1 LATKAR
7 ILAIDDQLY
16 FRSFLDGL
24 LSEEGFEVSTA
35 ASASEAMEILADD
48 GPFDLVIMDMVMP
61 DTDGVD
67 MVARIRRNWPELAVV
82 VVSGVGEVRSVVA
95 AMKEGAADYLLKPID
110 REGLIQSVGSVLG
123 QRRARAETARL
134 VDENLQFMGRIS
146 LLERALPLV
155 GNSDLDSAC
164 ELILDLL
171 CSAAGADS
179 GVLWVQQD
187 SGGPLVRQSSRSESD
202 DTESLADW
210 APETKELAR
219 ALSAGHPVLRP
230 LEAGKGED
238 ARVLFVPAVRDDEM
252 VAVMR
257 LEAPPG
263 TEFGVPEIEACAT
276 VAGISAI
283 VITNAR
289 RELDREPATPS
300 PAIPEPAPIEAAADR
315 PAAHVEPL
323 RDPVT
328 QLPSRAFF
336 EEALQ
341 IEINKAHRYGRRLAC
356 LCIDVSS
363 ETDDPARMLELVTVM
378 TRTLRT
384 TDVLASENGRRFWIL
399 VTETDPLGGVV
410 LKRRLAERVRN
421 VMGSGEHPVEMAL
434 GVATYPVD
442 GEKREELVEEAIR
455 RVETER
461 SSLIYQM
468 ELAPDAPLA
477 TVCERL
483 LAHARP
489 MPGDFVAEAADL
501 LIGELSHRPKDR
513 GLVFLAPGS
522 DGAPLMAP
530 LHALGDA
537 ETATEVFL
545 ATDGD
550 TVPSAPAVTAVG
562 LPPDT
567 RVDTT
572 WIVRFG
578 EAPPYALVAGPAAEG
593 GMRPVFHTSD
603 PGLVEYMAF
612 QLRAEVGF
620 GVRTGCGF

>member
-35 ASASEAMEILADD
+35 ASAPEAMEILAEG

-67 MVARIRRNWPELAVV
+67 MVARIRRDWPELAIV

-110 REGLIQSVGSVLG
+110 REGLVQSVEAVLG

-134 VDENLQFMGRIS
+134 VDENLQFMGRLS

-155 GNSDLDSAC
+155 GDTNLDSAC
-164 ELILDLL
+164 EVILDLL
-171 CSAAGADS
+171 CSAAGAES
-179 GVLWVQQD
+179 GVLWVQQEP
-187 SGGPLVRQSSRSESD
+187 GGPLVRQSSRSESD

-210 APETKELAR
+210 APETEELAG
-219 ALSAGHPVLRP
+219 ALASGRPALRP
-230 LEAGKGED
+230 LEGGGED
-238 ARVLFVPAVRDDEM
+238 TRVLFVPALRDDEM
-252 VAVMR
+252 VAVAR
-257 LEAPPG
+257 LEAAAAS
-263 TEFGVPEIEACAT
+263 EFGMPEIEACAT

-283 VITNAR
+283 VVTNAR
-289 RELDREPATPS
+289 RELALGRT
-300 PAIPEPAPIEAAADR
+300 APILPAEEPEAVEASAAPTADD
-315 PAAHVEPL
+315 VELL
-323 RDPVT
+323 RDPT
-328 QLPSRAFF
+328 TRLPSRAFF

-356 LCIDVSS
+356 LCIDLAG
-363 ETDDPARMLELVTVM
+363 EEDDPARLAELVTVM

-384 TDVLASENGRRFWIL
+384 TDVLASEEGRRFWVL
-399 VTETDPLGGVV
+399 VSETDPLGGIV
-410 LKRRLAERVRN
+410 LKRRLAERVRS
-421 VMGSGEHPVEMAL
+421 VMGSGGSRLDVAL
-434 GVATYPVD
+434 GVASYPVD
-442 GEKREELVEEAIR
+442 GEKRGELLAEAVR
-455 RVETER
+455 RVEVER

-468 ELAPDAPLA
+468 DLPPDAPLA
-477 TVCERL
+477 EVCERL
-483 LAHARP
+483 LTHAKP
-489 MPGDFVAEAADL
+489 MPGDFVAETADL

-550 TVPSAPAVTAVG
+550 TVPSAPAVTAVA

-567 RVDTT
+567 RLDTT

-593 GMRPVFHTSD
+593 GMRPVFHTND
-603 PGLVEYMAF
+603 PGLVEHMAF
-612 QLRAEVGF
+612 RLRSEVGF